1 MGDPSDKE
9 ASDSDEK
16 EEKEI
21 VESTEAA
28 HEDELQESKNV
39 EVEAKIEEE
48 KPQVDT
54 SKFIN
59 SFSEAVD
66 VAPKTVPLPTLVF
79 NDKTME
85 LAPKDDEEE
94 NINVDEGHDVDN
106 AKNDTH
112 DVEEASAVNE
122 VVDNDVLETELSK
135 WDKDDFYEKTNQLS
149 ETSQKELKKVSSMED
164 IPGPQTILKRA
175 LSNMEKDKHQRD
187 KKRRSLES
195 EDEIKEK
202 KRRSLEAEEDD
213 KEVEEPHSRKKK
225 KKKRD
230 LDIPEKTLKKLLK
243 KNLLKK
249 KALEKLLEDGTTK
262 KKKKK
267 RKSADFSDAD
277 QDNSDKN
284 QDSEAETDTRVVRR
298 VKSGSQDRLE
308 ENKSSSR
315 KRHESDENREV
326 KSSREGHLQIRV
338 DNNSSK
344 PKKILTSAIQANLM
358 KISNGRG
365 NPSPL
370 RKSIKDRLGP
380 VGDKSSS
387 SRERDIRSSRERD
400 LKKDT
405 IKDRLGRKVAE
416 RDSKRSDNDSKL
428 S

>member
-21 VESTEAA
+21 VESTEAT

-94 NINVDEGHDVDN
+94 NVDVDEGHDVDN
-106 AKNDTH
+106 DQNDAL
-112 DVEEASAVNE
+112 DVDEASAVNE

-135 WDKDDFYEKTNQLS
+135 WDKDDFYEETNQLS

-187 KKRRSLES
+187 MKRRSLES
-195 EDEIKEK
+195 EDDI
-202 KRRSLEAEEDD
+202 
-213 KEVEEPHSRKKK
+213 EVEEPHSRKKK

-230 LDIPEKTLKKLLK
+230 SSEEESSNQEEKKEKSKKKSKKKKKGNLDIPEKTLKKLLK

-249 KALEKLLEDGTTK
+249 KALEKLISGDGK

-267 RKSADFSDAD
+267 
-277 QDNSDKN
+277 
-284 QDSEAETDTRVVRR
+284 
-298 VKSGSQDRLE
+298 
-308 ENKSSSR
+308 
-315 KRHESDENREV
+315 
-326 KSSREGHLQIRV
+326 
-338 DNNSSK
+338 
-344 PKKILTSAIQANLM
+344 
-358 KISNGRG
+358 
-365 NPSPL
+365 
-370 RKSIKDRLGP
+370 
-380 VGDKSSS
+380 
-387 SRERDIRSSRERD
+387 
-400 LKKDT
+400 LKG
-405 IKDRLGRKVAE
+405 L
-416 RDSKRSDNDSKL
+416 
-428 S
+428 